1 MNEDMLLVSKLV
13 DELSNR
19 FKSNDVWYQ
28 VSDAEVSI
36 YFVGFESLL
45 YYKVQ
50 NGGVIWKS
58 LY

>member
-13 DELSNR
+13 DKLSNR

-28 VSDAEVSI
+28 VSDAEVPT
-36 YFVGFESLL
+36 YFVGFESLV

-50 NGGVIWKS
+50 NGEVIWKS